1 VKIEKQ
7 FISKIMFNNKIIS
20 SKLQFADRLKFFK
33 NQEQIQALYQ
43 QHVAGFNEDQ
53 LTSYLS
59 LGFFQSLLPH
69 NSAEI
74 NRQILKV
81 FGEVDGDNVAV
92 SLEKFTDFYQL
103 VMNYNVMR
111 IAKLQIWFVIRVT
124 KFISSSQTTT
134 NSLRNS

>member
-1 VKIEKQ
+1 MKIEKQ

-134 NSLRNS
+134 NSFRNS

>member
-1 VKIEKQ
+1 MKIEKQ

>member
-1 VKIEKQ
+1 MKIEKQ

-43 QHVAGFNEDQ
+43 QHVSGFNEDQ

-124 KFISSSQTTT
+124 KFISSFKTTT
-134 NSLRNS
+134 SSF

>member
-1 VKIEKQ
+1 MKIEKQ

-43 QHVAGFNEDQ
+43 QHVSGFNEDQ

-124 KFISSSQTTT
+124 KFISSFKTTT
-134 NSLRNS
+134 SSFWNC